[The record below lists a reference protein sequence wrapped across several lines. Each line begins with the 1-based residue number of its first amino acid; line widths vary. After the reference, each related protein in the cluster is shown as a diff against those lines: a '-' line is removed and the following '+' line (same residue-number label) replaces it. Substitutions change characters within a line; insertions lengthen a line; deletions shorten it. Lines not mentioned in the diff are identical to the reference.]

1 MRREK
6 NPQYSCQ
13 IQRRI
18 ELFKEK
24 FENSLFTTKTL
35 WIKIQNDLQLFYKNL
50 FKYNRTKS
58 YYDFQE
64 FLGKITIPVL
74 TSEKA
79 NICEGDLVKSA
90 LFISVS
96 SMQDCTSPG
105 NDRLTK
111 ELTFVKCNKRSI
123 DELY

>member
-50 FKYNRTKS
+50 FKYNCTKS

-96 SMQDCTSPG
+96 SIQDCTSPG
-105 NDRLTK
+105 NYRLTK
-111 ELTFVKCNKRSI
+111 ELTFVKCNERSI
-123 DELY
+123 DELH

>member
-6 NPQYSCQ
+6 NSQYSCQ
-13 IQRRI
+13 NQRRK
-18 ELFKEK
+18 ELFKDK

-50 FKYNRTKS
+50 FKYNCTKS
-58 YYDFQE
+58 YDDCKE

-79 NICEGDLVKSA
+79 NICEGS
-90 LFISVS
+90 
-96 SMQDCTSPG
+96 G
-105 NDRLTK
+105 
-111 ELTFVKCNKRSI
+111 
-123 DELY
+123 